1 MLNWKN
7 IFRNWAGVPVLILLA
22 LLAAWSVN
30 SMFPVL
36 MDKFESWQARQNDP
50 SYKDT
55 YGGQTPEE
63 TYDLF
68 LAALK
73 NEDVELASKYFILE
87 DQESWTLTLNQFKED
102 GFLEEIIQELE
113 NIKSKWT
120 KIETN
125 DPNVASF
132 QYTVVIEEDTTSTF
146 EGEEIVIP
154 AGNYTN
160 EVVFNK
166 YPSKVWKIATL

>member
-36 MDKFESWQARQNDP
+36 MDKFESWQARQDDP

-73 NEDVELASKYFILE
+73 NEDVGLASKYFTTRTE
-87 DQESWTLTLNQFKED
+87 AGQNTES
-102 GFLEEIIQELE
+102 I
-113 NIKSKWT
+113 
-120 KIETN
+120 
-125 DPNVASF
+125 
-132 QYTVVIEEDTTSTF
+132 
-146 EGEEIVIP
+146 
-154 AGNYTN
+154 
-160 EVVFNK
+160 
-166 YPSKVWKIATL
+166 